1 MPTPQRREA
10 AIATLLGL
18 VGLAALVAA
27 WAALRESVGHDY
39 DLAAYLGAAAR
50 VAAGGTPY
58 QPETLGGPFRP
69 GPAELYLYPPGLA
82 VLLAPFAGLPGSLVS
97 AGWFALRVG
106 ALAAGCALMPV
117 RPWIRG
123 TSLLVAAASYPV
135 LLDVNLGNVSV
146 VVFALTA
153 AAWRFLDR
161 PSGSIAVAA
170 ALALRP
176 PLLLVVAWWALRR
189 RWGPIAWA
197 FGAAVVLAALALPF
211 VGLAGYTDYLVVV
224 RNLTGMQGV
233 PRNAD
238 FGSLA
243 LAAGLPPPL
252 PTLAFIGGA
261 LAGLG
266 IMLAGLRR
274 DRDVAFV
281 TAVGASLLLAPLLW
295 VHYLVALILPA
306 ALLADRGRRWAI
318 LLPLLGWLPE
328 PFLPFVAMIGA
339 LAPLLAAP
347 PGVDE
352 RQPVADLRS

>member
-1 MPTPQRREA
+1 MPTPQRREV
-10 AIATLLGL
+10 AIATLLGA
-18 VGLAALVAA
+18 VGLAALVIA
-27 WAALRESVGHDY
+27 WAALRESAGHDY
-39 DLAAYLGAAAR
+39 DLVAYLGAAAR

-69 GPAELYLYPPGLA
+69 GPAGLYLYPPPLA
-82 VLLAPFAGLPGSLVS
+82 VLFAPFAGLPETIISV
-97 AGWFALRVG
+97 GWFALRVG
-106 ALAAGCALMPV
+106 VLAVGCALMPV

-135 LLDVNLGNVSV
+135 LVDVNLGNVSV
-146 VVFALTA
+146 AVFALTA

-176 PLLLVVAWWALRR
+176 PLVVVVAWWGLRR
-189 RWGPIAWA
+189 RWRPIAWA
-197 FGAAVVLAALALPF
+197 LGALVVLGALALPF
-211 VGLAGYTDYLVVV
+211 VGVAGYIDYLVVV
-224 RNLTGMQGV
+224 RNVAGMQGV
-233 PRNAD
+233 PRNVD
-238 FGSLA
+238 LWSMA

-252 PTLAFIGGA
+252 PTLAFLGGA

-266 IMLAGLRR
+266 IMLAGIRR

-328 PFLPFVAMIGA
+328 PILPFVAISGA
-339 LAPLLAAP
+339 LVPLLAAP
-347 PGVDE
+347 PGGGE
-352 RQPVADLRS
+352 LQPVADLRP